1 MPGTFSFSGEEQEHV
16 VTRLELPGL
25 NGAVIGAA
33 LLSLGHLQMFPDNGQ
48 NFVTL
53 SLHVLGVLND
63 RLIG

>member
-1 MPGTFSFSGEEQEHV
+1 M